1 LRALYWALTFHG
13 SQENSMSY
21 KLEKLGN
28 SLGVR
33 IPKSIIEKI
42 NLVENDELII
52 EQQDRKIVI
61 FPAKKKLSLNEMMDK
76 VTSSNLHGEETQA
89 VMKT

>member
-1 LRALYWALTFHG
+1 MTC
-13 SQENSMSY
+13 
-21 KLEKLGN
+21 KLQKWGN

-42 NLVENDELII
+42 DLAENDELII
-52 EQQDRKIVI
+52 EQQDGKIVI

-76 VTSSNLHGEETQA
+76 VTNSNLHIKDDYKPEGSE
-89 VMKT
+89 VW